1 MNHLT
6 DETLNEYLDEA
17 LPPAA
22 RAAAADHLADCAA
35 CAARLASLQS
45 VVARFEILY
54 VPALSHDLSAGVLAG
69 IAQPKAPAPRLALR
83 PALNW
88 VFAAQALAALLL
100 LVLAWPVVSSLASA
114 WLNPGTGFVLDIRE
128 AVAEVQSWF
137 ALVAD
142 PARAVEQG
150 WAGLRGWWLDLG
162 ATVDVSWPAAA
173 LGPVEAGLLAAAA
186 LGLWLVGNGVL
197 LRQPISTFLRRRS

>member
-1 MNHLT
+1 MSHLT

-22 RAAAADHLADCAA
+22 RAAAAAHLADCAA
-35 CAARLASLQS
+35 CVARLASLQG
-45 VVARFEILY
+45 VVARFEMLH
-54 VPALSHDLSAGVLAG
+54 VPALSRDLSAGVLRA
-69 IAQPKAPAPRLALR
+69 IAQPNAPAPRPALR

-88 VFAAQALAALLL
+88 VFAAQVVAALLL
-100 LVLAWPVVSSLASA
+100 LAVAWPVVSSLASA
-114 WLNPGTGFVLDIRE
+114 WLNTGTGFGLGLRE
-128 AVAEVQSWF
+128 ALAEVQAWF
-137 ALVAD
+137 AFIAD

-150 WAGLRGWWLDLG
+150 WAGLRGWWLELG
-162 ATVDVSWPAAA
+162 ATVDLSWPAAA

-186 LGLWLVGNGVL
+186 LGLWLVGNGLL